1 MQMEYDR
8 QGRKVLR
15 SKTRSGRLVRLGT
28 ASLKEQQPFASR
40 EKAQETLEKAIAASR
55 ETIRKHR
62 AELLGED

>member
-1 MQMEYDR
+1 MPMEYDH

-15 SKTRSGRLVRLGT
+15 SKTRSERLVRLGT
-28 ASLKEQQPFASR
+28 ASLKEQPFASR
-40 EKAQETLEKAIAASR
+40 EKVQETLEKAIAASR